1 VIPAEVGVA
10 YCDKLFLLERIYKGK
25 STSEKYRL
33 RLEHE
38 KPIVDAL
45 YQWIDTLNPVKG
57 SKLATAVTY
66 AKNQRESLENFFK
79 DGRLELSNS
88 AAERR
93 AKCYVMGRKN
103 FLFHD
108 TVDGAEASAIIY
120 SLVETAR
127 ENGLNIYQYLYLVLL
142 YMPDYQNEPD
152 GIEDMMPWS
161 EFMRARCSKV
171 DKIEKEMEP
180 KK

>member
-1 VIPAEVGVA
+1 MTTVLIPFHTESKVV
-10 YCDKLFLLERIYKGK
+10 LI
-25 STSEKYRL
+25 
-33 RLEHE
+33 
-38 KPIVDAL
+38 
-45 YQWIDTLNPVKG
+45 PVKG